1 MLMSK
6 AEYAKHKGVSRQTVY
21 DWIEKGEVIMSG
33 KKIDVEAT
41 EQRNSPPEQGK
52 DTVSEMWPERTL
64 EMTWGEFWKAVKA
77 RDGKIP
83 APVTDD
89 DIRQRVLNAA
99 GELGWEVHFLDDGA
113 ICLEDDEGQHYFEQY
128 NLRGNAWLAIHML
141 RCELCYVAGD
151 YPDELESWSEAG
163 LNALAEWEKSDHQ

>member
-6 AEYAKHKGVSRQTVY
+6 AEYAKYKGVSRQTVY

-41 EQRNSPPEQGK
+41 EQRNSPPAQGK

-77 RDGKIP
+77 RDGIIP

-89 DIRQRVLNAA
+89 DIQQRVLDAA
-99 GELGWEVHFLDDGA
+99 GELDWEVQFLDDGG
-113 ICLEDDEGQHYFEQY
+113 IWMDDGDAEFYFEQY
-128 NLRGNAWLAIHML
+128 DLR
-141 RCELCYVAGD
+141 
-151 YPDELESWSEAG
+151 
-163 LNALAEWEKSDHQ
+163 Q

>member
-6 AEYAKHKGVSRQTVY
+6 AEYAKYKGVSRQTVY

-41 EQRNSPPEQGK
+41 EQRNSPPAQGK

-64 EMTWGEFWKAVKA
+64 EMTWGEVWKAVKA

-83 APVTDD
+83 SPVTDD
-89 DIRQRVLNAA
+89 DIQQRVLYAA
-99 GELGWEVHFLDDGA
+99 GELGWEVHFLDDGVSA
-113 ICLEDDEGQHYFEQY
+113 LRTMKGSITLKNTICEVMPGWQFVCCVA
-128 NLRGNAWLAIHML
+128 NSAML
-141 RCELCYVAGD
+141 QVIIPMNWNHGVK
-151 YPDELESWSEAG
+151 PG
-163 LNALAEWEKSDHQ
+163 

>member
-6 AEYAKHKGVSRQTVY
+6 AEYAKYKGVSRQTVY

-41 EQRNSPPEQGK
+41 EQRNSPPAQGK

-77 RDGKIP
+77 RDGIIP

-89 DIRQRVLNAA
+89 DIQQRVLDAA
-99 GELGWEVHFLDDGA
+99 GELDWEVQFLDDGG
-113 ICLEDDEGQHYFEQY
+113 IWMDDSDAEFYFEQY
-128 NLRGNAWLAIHML
+128 DLRQNA
-141 RCELCYVAGD
+141 ELVIGTRLC
-151 YPDELESWSEAG
+151 
-163 LNALAEWEKSDHQ
+163 

>member
-6 AEYAKHKGVSRQTVY
+6 AEYAKYKGVSRQTVY

-41 EQRNSPPEQGK
+41 EQRNSPPAQGK

-77 RDGKIP
+77 RDGIIP

-89 DIRQRVLNAA
+89 DIQQRVLDAA
-99 GELGWEVHFLDDGA
+99 GELDWEVQFLDDGG
-113 ICLEDDEGQHYFEQY
+113 IWMDDSDAEFYFEQY
-128 NLRGNAWLAIHML
+128 DLRQNA
-141 RCELCYVAGD
+141 ELVIGT
-151 YPDELESWSEAG
+151 
-163 LNALAEWEKSDHQ
+163 

>member
-6 AEYAKHKGVSRQTVY
+6 AEYAKYKGVSRQTVY

-41 EQRNSPPEQGK
+41 EQRNSPPAQGK

-77 RDGKIP
+77 RDGIIP

-89 DIRQRVLNAA
+89 DIQQRVLDAA
-99 GELGWEVHFLDDGA
+99 GELDWEVQFLDDGG
-113 ICLEDDEGQHYFEQY
+113 IWMDDGDAEFYFEQY
-128 NLRGNAWLAIHML
+128 DLR
-141 RCELCYVAGD
+141 
-151 YPDELESWSEAG
+151 
-163 LNALAEWEKSDHQ
+163 

>member
-6 AEYAKHKGVSRQTVY
+6 AEYAKYKGVSRQTVY
-21 DWIEKGEVIMSG
+21 DWIEKGEEVMSG
-33 KKIDVEAT
+33 KKIDMEAT
-41 EQRNSPPEQGK
+41 EWRNSPPSQGK

-64 EMTWGEFWKAVKA
+64 EMTWGEFWKAVRD

-89 DIRQRVLNAA
+89 DIKQRVQDAA
-99 GELGWEVHFLDDGA
+99 GELGWEAHFLDDGA

-128 NLRGNAWLAIHML
+128 NLRGNARLAIRML

-163 LNALAEWEKSDHQ
+163 LNALAEWEKTGH

>member
-21 DWIEKGEVIMSG
+21 NWIEKGEVVMSG

-41 EQRNSPPEQGK
+41 EQRNSPPAQGK

-89 DIRQRVLNAA
+89 DIQQRVQDAA
-99 GELGWEVHFLDDGA
+99 GELCCEVQFLDDGA
-113 ICLEDDEGQHYFEQY
+113 ICLEDYAGQYYFEQY
-128 NLRGNAWLAIHML
+128 DFRENARLAIRML

-151 YPDELESWSEAG
+151 CPDELDNWSEAG
-163 LNALAEWEKSDHQ
+163 LNALAEWEKSSH